1 MNKTY
6 TRIFGPALVLGLCLI
21 GPISAQDS
29 TAKPDNTKVNK
40 QKSPTADNS
49 KSNPGDRT
57 LTAKVRKSLMAD
69 KTLSTYAHNVKII
82 TQDGMVTLSGPVRT
96 DAEKSTVEAKA
107 KEIAGADKV
116 VNQITIAPKK

>member
-57 LTAKVRKSLMAD
+57 LNAKVRKSLMAD